1 MENLRFCL
9 LASSSS
15 PLRPLLV
22 SKPLSTLTPLLINR
36 AWDIQVE
43 SWKSCFLGLSSE
55 RARVPWEIYLKDW
68 EAIKFSDEET
78 WTWLLLRIIF
88 EVIYFTWFIG
98 RVLAVRGT

>member
-1 MENLRFCL
+1 MENLPVLSPSVRLQPSEATPCL
-9 LASSSS
+9 KASEY
-15 PLRPLLV
+15 PD
-22 SKPLSTLTPLLINR
+22 TLLIT
-36 AWDIQVE
+36 AWGIQVE
-43 SWKSCFLGLSSE
+43 SWESRFLGLSSE
-55 RARVPWEIYLKDW
+55 RARVPWEICLKDW